1 MEKYHRKY
9 FGLRKDVAP
18 ILERTFAARLVDLL
32 RGKGFQIECDG
43 LTVKL
48 AREFGFCVGVERAIQ
63 MAYETRQKFSD
74 KRIFITSEIIHNG
87 FVNEKLRELGF
98 VFLTGSEAQATHD
111 DIASG
116 DVVLIPAFGA
126 PVAEIKRIQEKGA
139 LIVDTTCGAVVNV
152 WKNVQRYARD
162 GFTSVIHGKYSHEET
177 VATSSR
183 AAGQGDGITGQD
195 TEHPAHYIVVRNLE
209 EARIVCDRIEG
220 RGERKLF
227 DQKFVPTA
235 VSKGFDPDRD
245 LERIGLANQT
255 TMLSNESLA
264 IQALLREA
272 FVRKYGEEETQ
283 QRFRSF
289 DTICSATQVRQDAV
303 VALLDESPKAM
314 IVIGG
319 YNSSNTTHLAEIGIA
334 RNIPTFHIDDAACM
348 LSREQIRHQPVGQKS
363 ETTSRDWWP
372 EQKPSAIAVTAGAST
387 PNNKINEV
395 IVRLFELNGTDASSL
410 TEAIEALPDESD
422 HH

>member
-18 ILERTFAARLVDLL
+18 MLEKTYAARLIDLL

-63 MAYETRQKFSD
+63 MAYETRHKFPD

-111 DIASG
+111 DIVSG

-126 PVAEIKRIQEKGA
+126 PVAEIKRIQKKGA

-162 GFTSVIHGKYSHEET
+162 GFTSVIHGKYRHEET

-183 AAGQGDGITGQD
+183 AAGQGDGVTGQD

-209 EARIVCDRIEG
+209 EARIVCDRIES
-220 RGERKLF
+220 RGEREVF
-227 DQKFVPTA
+227 DQKFAPPA
-235 VSKGFDPDRD
+235 VSKDFNPDRD

-289 DTICSATQVRQDAV
+289 DTICSATQDRQDAMM
-303 VALLDESPKAM
+303 ALLDESPHAM

-319 YNSSNTTHLAEIGIA
+319 YNSSNTTHLAEIGIE
-334 RNIPTFHIDDAACM
+334 RNVPTFHIDDAACM

-363 ETTSRDWWP
+363 ETTVRNWWP
-372 EQKPSAIAVTAGAST
+372 EQKPLTIAVTAGAST
-387 PNNKINEV
+387 PNNKINDV
-395 IVRLFELNGTDASSL
+395 VVRLYELNGTDASSL
-410 TEAIEALPDESD
+410 TKAIEALPDESD